1 MSKKHLDNTLITALM
16 AHELKGP
23 IGAIRAA
30 ASLLASG
37 SYGKLPKQ
45 AQDTV
50 LLIQNASDRL
60 LSQTEAYLQVMQ
72 LTCGEYQ
79 VKLEPCDAND
89 LINKLIAEW
98 RPQFKIAKLKLV
110 HESEKI
116 PSFILLD
123 KAVLSHVIYNLL
135 GNAVK
140 YTRAGSI
147 HIKTAWK
154 KDLLTIKITDT
165 GIGMSPVCK
174 KSLFTSPV
182 PREKNPQNDNCGLGL
197 GLYISAEL
205 IKASK
210 GKIKGNSLGLNKGS
224 TFIVQLPAVKVDAL
238 HTGR

>member
-1 MSKKHLDNTLITALM
+1 MSQKSPNSILITSLM

-30 ASLLASG
+30 ASLLAAG

-45 AQDTV
+45 AEETAH
-50 LLIQNASDRL
+50 LIQNAADRL
-60 LSQTEAYLQVMQ
+60 LSQTESYMQIMQ

-140 YTRAGSI
+140 YTRTGSI

-182 PREKNPQNDNCGLGL
+182 PREKNPHNDNCGLGL

-210 GKIKGNSLGLNKGS
+210 GKIKGLSQGPNKGS
-224 TFIVQLPAVKVDAL
+224 TFIVQLPAIKVDAL